1 MKNHF
6 NGSTLSSLS
15 APAIVGNACG
25 IDFSQDGIFL
35 PVLYGIFFI
44 IGTPL
49 NLLALFGLYR
59 LIQSENVLPVYVINL
74 LIADLIQLLT
84 FPLWID
90 YYANGHYWRFG
101 PQSCQFMGLL
111 FYISIYA
118 GIFFM
123 CIIALERHLAIARPL
138 SFKHFRNLKFAR
150 WIALGIWILIAVP
163 PTIAFNKLFPKQ
175 ENYTLCI
182 EKYPSEGSFIT
193 YRLITL
199 LVSFII
205 PLSFIVG
212 LHRETVRSLMAINS
226 LLPEEKRSIRGL
238 LTLLVAVFVTVL
250 GPYHFIGC
258 VKYVG
263 LLIHSSPCVWE
274 KAVFVPYQLGR
285 GFLSLNSLL
294 DPVFY
299 IFLRKDFRAAA
310 EKYLPCLRRV
320 RKRSYRTEKATS
332 STLDCDWRFPPW
344 LCIWNTLGTKNDAK
358 LIQKA

>member
-6 NGSTLSSLS
+6 NVSTLTSLS
-15 APAIVGNACG
+15 APTIVGNACG

-84 FPLWID
+84 LPLWID

-101 PQSCQFMGLL
+101 PRSCQFMGLF

-138 SFKHFRNLKFAR
+138 SFKHLRNLKFAR
-150 WIALGIWILIAVP
+150 WIALCIWILIAVP
-163 PTIAFNKLFPKQ
+163 PAIAFEKLYPKQ
-175 ENYTLCI
+175 GNYTLCI

-226 LLPEEKRSIRGL
+226 LLSEEKRSIRGL

-299 IFLRKDFRAAA
+299 IFLRRDFHAAA
-310 EKYLPCLRRV
+310 GKYLPCLRGV
-320 RKRSYRTEKATS
+320 RNRSYRTEKATS
-332 STLDCDWRFPPW
+332 STLDCD
-344 LCIWNTLGTKNDAK
+344 
-358 LIQKA
+358 

>member
-6 NGSTLSSLS
+6 NVSAHTSLS
-15 APAIVGNACG
+15 IPATVGNACG

-84 FPLWID
+84 LPLWID
-90 YYANGHYWRFG
+90 YYANGHHWRFG
-101 PQSCQFMGLL
+101 PRSCQFMGLF
-111 FYISIYA
+111 FYIGIYT

-123 CIIALERHLAIARPL
+123 CIIALERHMAVARPL
-138 SFKHFRNLKFAR
+138 SFKYLLNLKFAR
-150 WIALGIWILIAVP
+150 WIALSIWILIAVP
-163 PTIAFNKLFPKQ
+163 PAIAFNKLFPKQ

-212 LHRETVRSLMAINS
+212 LHTETVRSLMAINS
-226 LLPEEKRSIRGL
+226 LLSEEKRSIRGL

-258 VKYVG
+258 VKYVV
-263 LLIHSSPCVWE
+263 LLVHSSPCVWE

-299 IFLRKDFRAAA
+299 IFLHRDFRAAA
-310 EKYLPCLRRV
+310 GKYLPCLRRV
-320 RKRSYRTEKATS
+320 RSRSYRTEKVTS
-332 STLDCDWRFPPW
+332 STLDCD
-344 LCIWNTLGTKNDAK
+344 
-358 LIQKA
+358 

>member
-6 NGSTLSSLS
+6 NVSTLTSLS
-15 APAIVGNACG
+15 TPAIVGNACG
-25 IDFSQDGIFL
+25 IDFSQDSIFL
-35 PVLYGIFFI
+35 PILYGIFFI

-49 NLLALFGLYR
+49 NLLSLFGLYR

-84 FPLWID
+84 LPLWID

-101 PQSCQFMGLL
+101 PRSCQFMGLV

-138 SFKHFRNLKFAR
+138 SFKHLRNLKFSR

-226 LLPEEKRSIRGL
+226 LLSEEKRSIRGL

-263 LLIHSSPCVWE
+263 LLIHSSPCIWE
-274 KAVFVPYQLGR
+274 KAVFVPYQFGR

-299 IFLRKDFRAAA
+299 IFLRRDFRSAAG
-310 EKYLPCLRRV
+310 KYLPCLRRV
-320 RKRSYRTEKATS
+320 RNRSYRTEKVTS
-332 STLDCDWRFPPW
+332 STLDCD
-344 LCIWNTLGTKNDAK
+344 
-358 LIQKA
+358 

>member
-1 MKNHF
+1 MKYVCRFQSSYLLNSRFTSEHIRQKMKNLF
-6 NGSTLSSLS
+6 NAS
-15 APAIVGNACG
+15 ALTSMSVPAVVGNACG
-25 IDFSQDGIFL
+25 IDFSQDAIFL

-84 FPLWID
+84 LPLWMD
-90 YYANGHYWRFG
+90 YYASGHYWRFG
-101 PQSCQFMGLL
+101 PKSCQFMGLF
-111 FYISIYA
+111 FYISIYT

-138 SFKHFRNLKFAR
+138 SFKYLRNLRFAR
-150 WIALGIWILIAVP
+150 WIALSIWILIAVP
-163 PTIAFNKLFPKQ
+163 PAIAFDKLFPKQ
-175 ENYTLCI
+175 ENYTLCV

-226 LLPEEKRSIRGL
+226 LLSEEKKSIRGL

-274 KAVFVPYQLGR
+274 KAVFMPYQR
-285 GFLSLNSLL
+285 LSCRRWEVL
-294 DPVFY
+294 
-299 IFLRKDFRAAA
+299 A
-310 EKYLPCLRRV
+310 LPEEREEQIVSDRE
-320 RKRSYRTEKATS
+320 S
-332 STLDCDWRFPPW
+332 
-344 LCIWNTLGTKNDAK
+344 NK
-358 LIQKA
+358 LHSRL

>member
-6 NGSTLSSLS
+6 NVSALTSLS

-84 FPLWID
+84 LPLWID

-101 PQSCQFMGLL
+101 PRSCQFMGLF

-138 SFKHFRNLKFAR
+138 SFKHLRNLKFAR

-163 PTIAFNKLFPKQ
+163 PAIAFDKLFPKQ
-175 ENYTLCI
+175 GNYTLCI

-226 LLPEEKRSIRGL
+226 LLSEEKKSIRGL

-299 IFLRKDFRAAA
+299 IFLRRDFRAAA
-310 EKYLPCLRRV
+310 GKYLPCLRGV
-320 RKRSYRTEKATS
+320 RNRSYRTEKATS
-332 STLDCDWRFPPW
+332 STLDCD
-344 LCIWNTLGTKNDAK
+344 
-358 LIQKA
+358 

>member
-1 MKNHF
+1 MFNNHGNNRIALCHRQKMESHNVSAF
-6 NGSTLSSLS
+6 TTLNVPST
-15 APAIVGNACG
+15 VGNACG

-49 NLLALFGLYR
+49 NLLALFGLYK

-101 PQSCQFMGLL
+101 PRSCQFMGLF

-138 SFKHFRNLKFAR
+138 SFKHLRNLRFAR

-163 PTIAFNKLFPKQ
+163 PAIAFDKLFPKQ

-226 LLPEEKRSIRGL
+226 LSSEEKRSIRGL

-263 LLIHSSPCVWE
+263 LLIHSSACIWE
-274 KAVFVPYQLGR
+274 KAVFVPYQLAR

-299 IFLRKDFRAAA
+299 IFLRRDFRDVAGN
-310 EKYLPCLRRV
+310 YLPCL
-320 RKRSYRTEKATS
+320 KRMRTRSCRTEKTTIS
-332 STLDCDWRFPPW
+332 SQGCD
-344 LCIWNTLGTKNDAK
+344 
-358 LIQKA
+358 

>member
-1 MKNHF
+1 MESHINI
-6 NGSTLSSLS
+6 SVLTSV
-15 APAIVGNACG
+15 PATVGNACG

-49 NLLALFGLYR
+49 NLLALFGLYK

-74 LIADLIQLLT
+74 LISDLIQLLT
-84 FPLWID
+84 LPLWMD
-90 YYANGHYWRFG
+90 YYAKGHNWRFG
-101 PQSCQFMGLL
+101 PRSCQFMGLF

-138 SFKHFRNLKFAR
+138 SFKHLRNLRFAR
-150 WIALGIWILIAVP
+150 WIAISIWVLIAVP
-163 PTIAFNKLFPKQ
+163 PAIAFDKLFPKQ

-212 LHRETVRSLMAINS
+212 LHRKTVRSLMAINS
-226 LLPEEKRSIRGL
+226 LLSEEKRSIRGL

-263 LLIHSSPCVWE
+263 LLIHSSKCVWE

-299 IFLRKDFRAAA
+299 IFLRRDFRAAA
-310 EKYLPCLRRV
+310 GNYLPCLRRV
-320 RKRSYRTEKATS
+320 RTRSYRTEKPTS
-332 STLDCDWRFPPW
+332 STQDCD
-344 LCIWNTLGTKNDAK
+344 
-358 LIQKA
+358 

>member
-1 MKNHF
+1 MESHF
-6 NGSTLSSLS
+6 NVSALTSLS
-15 APAIVGNACG
+15 VPSTVGNACG

-49 NLLALFGLYR
+49 NLLALFGLYK
-59 LIQSENVLPVYVINL
+59 LIQLENVLPVYVINL

-84 FPLWID
+84 MPLWID

-101 PQSCQFMGLL
+101 PQSCQFMGMF

-138 SFKHFRNLKFAR
+138 SFKHLRNLRFAR
-150 WIALGIWILIAVP
+150 WIALAIWILIAVP
-163 PTIAFNKLFPKQ
+163 PAITFDKLFPKQ

-199 LVSFII
+199 LMSFII

-226 LLPEEKRSIRGL
+226 LSSEEKRSIRGL

-263 LLIHSSPCVWE
+263 LLIHSSACVWE
-274 KAVFVPYQLGR
+274 KAVFVPYQLAR

-299 IFLRKDFRAAA
+299 IFLRRDFRDVAGN
-310 EKYLPCLRRV
+310 YLPCLKRMRT
-320 RKRSYRTEKATS
+320 RSYRTEKTTIS
-332 STLDCDWRFPPW
+332 SQGCD
-344 LCIWNTLGTKNDAK
+344 
-358 LIQKA
+358 

>member
-1 MKNHF
+1 MKSHF
-6 NGSTLSSLS
+6 NDS
-15 APAIVGNACG
+15 ALTGLGFPAVVGNTCG
-25 IDFSQDGIFL
+25 IDFSQDAIFL

-84 FPLWID
+84 FPLWMD
-90 YYANGHYWRFG
+90 YYANGHHWRFG
-101 PQSCQFMGLL
+101 PQSCQFMGLF

-138 SFKHFRNLKFAR
+138 SFQHLRNLRFAR
-150 WIALGIWILIAVP
+150 WIALSIWILIAVP
-163 PTIAFNKLFPKQ
+163 PAIAFDKLFPKQ

-226 LLPEEKRSIRGL
+226 LLSEEKRSIRGL

-274 KAVFVPYQLGR
+274 KAVFVPYQVGR

-299 IFLRKDFRAAA
+299 IFLRRDFRAAA
-310 EKYLPCLRRV
+310 GKYLPCLRRV
-320 RKRSYRTEKATS
+320 RNRSYRTEKATS
-332 STLDCDWRFPPW
+332 STLDCD
-344 LCIWNTLGTKNDAK
+344 
-358 LIQKA
+358 

>member
-1 MKNHF
+1 MESHLNI
-6 NGSTLSSLS
+6 SILTSV
-15 APAIVGNACG
+15 PATVGNACG

-35 PVLYGIFFI
+35 PVLYGIFFV

-49 NLLALFGLYR
+49 NLLALFGLYK

-74 LIADLIQLLT
+74 LISDLIQLLT
-84 FPLWID
+84 LPLWMD
-90 YYANGHYWRFG
+90 YYANGHNWRFG
-101 PQSCQFMGLL
+101 PRSCQFMGLF

-138 SFKHFRNLKFAR
+138 SFKHLRNLRFAR
-150 WIALGIWILIAVP
+150 WIAISIWVLIAVP
-163 PTIAFNKLFPKQ
+163 PAIAFDKLFPKQ

-212 LHRETVRSLMAINS
+212 LHRKTVRSLMAINS
-226 LLPEEKRSIRGL
+226 LLSEEKRSIRGL

-250 GPYHFIGC
+250 GPYHFIGY

-263 LLIHSSPCVWE
+263 LLIHSSKCVWE

-299 IFLRKDFRAAA
+299 IFLRRDFRAAA
-310 EKYLPCLRRV
+310 GNYLPCV
-320 RKRSYRTEKATS
+320 RKVRSRSYRTEKPTS
-332 STLDCDWRFPPW
+332 STQDCD
-344 LCIWNTLGTKNDAK
+344 
-358 LIQKA
+358 

>member
-150 WIALGIWILIAVP
+150 WIALGAWILIAVP

-226 LLPEEKRSIRGL
+226 LLSEEKRSIRGL

-344 LCIWNTLGTKNDAK
+344 LCI
-358 LIQKA
+358 